1 LFDPS
6 IPPHCRRGL
15 SRDQDHR
22 SIGDRHPGDLG
33 PVIGVEYVTV
43 NPPRMHGAP
52 RHSPTVTFNSNP
64 DDDGQGRALAGDDAE
79 KPMIHGPIRRQRR

>member
-1 LFDPS
+1 
-6 IPPHCRRGL
+6 
-15 SRDQDHR
+15 
-22 SIGDRHPGDLG
+22 
-33 PVIGVEYVTV
+33 V

-64 DDDGQGRALAGDDAE
+64 DDGGQGRALAGDDAE